1 MSNINEL
8 VREDIRDSILNSKN
22 EKEKEKEKEKPI
34 KDLNIT
40 NNNNENLLNGK
51 HKDLKIQLSSHHS
64 SSSSLS
70 NLGNKK
76 NNSKLNTLNISK
88 INKKKGNKE
97 KNLFLKKK
105 KTIKQKTKSSFDST
119 KIDLNAFRPPNIWNY
134 PLYKLKKLKYD
145 KNEIIFNEIRDVDPT
160 KCYVDGRI
168 QKFNKM
174 FDNLYNN
181 MIQYWNTGK
190 KADTWDY
197 FYDKVLKALKI
208 KYVTN
213 KVLKREEERKRQIEE
228 EEKRKKEEEEKE
240 INKKI
245 ELMNKEI
252 SKTEKTNDLSNMI
265 YNSESTLNNNMTT
278 SNNMEE
284 DKKIENKISIKKIK
298 IIKSKDGKLFKTKIN
313 IKDEGV
319 TNETTT

>member
-1 MSNINEL
+1 MKKMLMGGIWAIIDVEYNSTMMIGKKIYPF
-8 VREDIRDSILNSKN
+8 VVTKIR
-22 EKEKEKEKEKPI
+22 P
-34 KDLNIT
+34 
-40 NNNNENLLNGK
+40 
-51 HKDLKIQLSSHHS
+51 IQLSS
-64 SSSSLS
+64 
-70 NLGNKK
+70 
-76 NNSKLNTLNISK
+76 
-88 INKKKGNKE
+88 
-97 KNLFLKKK
+97 
-105 KTIKQKTKSSFDST
+105 FDYT

-213 KVLKREEERKRQIEE
+213 KVLKREEERKRQLEE
-228 EEKRKKEEEEKE
+228 EEKRKKEE
-240 INKKI
+240 
-245 ELMNKEI
+245 
-252 SKTEKTNDLSNMI
+252 
-265 YNSESTLNNNMTT
+265 
-278 SNNMEE
+278 
-284 DKKIENKISIKKIK
+284 
-298 IIKSKDGKLFKTKIN
+298 
-313 IKDEGV
+313 
-319 TNETTT
+319 